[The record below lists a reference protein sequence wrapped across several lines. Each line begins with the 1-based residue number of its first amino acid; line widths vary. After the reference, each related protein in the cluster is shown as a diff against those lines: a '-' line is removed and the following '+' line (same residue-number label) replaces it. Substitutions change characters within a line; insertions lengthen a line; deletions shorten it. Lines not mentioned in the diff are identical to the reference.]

1 MTNIRNNG
9 GHAMHQITVRMTTL
23 AALAGLML
31 LAMPSQ
37 PQAQNW
43 PQRPV
48 KFIVPF
54 GPGAGA
60 DIGARLLSERL
71 PERWGGKPIVIENR
85 PGGDGLVAI
94 QAFLSA
100 NDDHTF
106 LFSPSGNFTVHPF
119 QYDKLPYTPADLVP
133 IARVS
138 NTILGVGVPTSMNVP
153 DLKSWVARARAEP
166 GKFNAATVPGIT
178 EFTFDYF
185 VKTAGLTLTKVPYRD
200 IVQGATDLGEGRLQ
214 IYMSSYAILQPQT
227 EAGRIKTII
236 VNGRERA
243 PILPNIP
250 TAREAGY
257 PELEVEGLVGLFG
270 SRTLPKELVE
280 KIGADV
286 VASTRN
292 PAVSARLAATA
303 QVVNPGMPAEFAA
316 AIQSQRDQIAKIAQ
330 VLGVKPKLQ
339 Q

>member
-1 MTNIRNNG
+1 
-9 GHAMHQITVRMTTL
+9 MHQITARVTTV

-37 PQAQNW
+37 PQAQSW

-48 KFIVPF
+48 RLIVPF

-71 PERWGGKPIVIENR
+71 PARWGGKPVVIENR
-85 PGGDGLVAI
+85 PGGDGLLAI
-94 QAFLSA
+94 QSFLSA

-106 LFSPSGNFTVHPF
+106 LFTPSGNFTVHPF
-119 QYDKLPYTPADLVP
+119 QYDKLPYTNADLVP

-138 NTILGVGVPTSMNVP
+138 NTILGVGVPAAMNVSTIA
-153 DLKSWVARARAEP
+153 DWVARAKAEP
-166 GKFNAATVPGIT
+166 GKFNAAVVPGIT
-178 EFTFDYF
+178 EFTLDYF

-200 IVQGATDLGEGRLQ
+200 IVQAATDVGEGRLQ
-214 IYMSSYAILQPQT
+214 IYMASYAILQPQT

-250 TAREAGY
+250 TAREAGF
-257 PELEVEGLVGLFG
+257 PALEVEGLVGMFG
-270 SRTLPKELVE
+270 SGTLPKEL
-280 KIGADV
+280 
-286 VASTRN
+286 
-292 PAVSARLAATA
+292 AVSARLSATA
-303 QVVNPGMPAEFAA
+303 QTLNPGMPAEFAA
-316 AIQSQRDQIAKIAQ
+316 AIQAQRDQIAKIAQ
-330 VLGVKPKLQ
+330 ELGIKPKVQ
-339 Q
+339 P

>member
-1 MTNIRNNG
+1 MC
-9 GHAMHQITVRMTTL
+9 QITVRTTT
-23 AALAGLML
+23 AAAFAGLML
-31 LAMPSQ
+31 LATPSQ

-48 KFIVPF
+48 RLIVPF

-60 DIGARLLSERL
+60 DIGARLLSEQL
-71 PERWGGKPIVIENR
+71 PARWGGKPIVIENR

-94 QAFLSA
+94 QAFVGA

-106 LFSPSGNFTVHPF
+106 LFTPSGNFTVHPF
-119 QYDKLPYTPADLVP
+119 QYDKLPYTNADLVP

-138 NTILGVGVPTSMNVP
+138 NTILGVGVPTAMNVGTIA
-153 DLKSWVARARAEP
+153 DWVARAKADP
-166 GKFNAATVPGIT
+166 GKFNAAVVPGIT

-200 IVQGATDLGEGRLQ
+200 IVQAATDVGEGRLQ
-214 IYMSSYAILQPQT
+214 IYMASYAILQPQT
-227 EAGRIKTII
+227 EAGRIKTIV

-250 TAREAGY
+250 TAREAGF
-257 PELEVEGLVGLFG
+257 PALEVEGLIGLFG
-270 SRTLPKELVE
+270 SRVVPKELVE

-286 VASTRN
+286 VAATKD
-292 PAVSARLAATA
+292 PVVSARLSATA
-303 QVVNPGMPAEFAA
+303 QTVNPGMPAEFAA
-316 AIQSQRDQIAKIAQ
+316 AIQAQRDQVAKIAQ
-330 VLGVKPKLQ
+330 ALGIKPRTQ
-339 Q
+339 P